1 MSSSRVGLQK
11 SWRKIDMPGQGRQGR
26 SDAFQRKARREG
38 YRARSTYKL
47 KDIQKRSKIFKTG
60 DKVLDL
66 GAAPGGWS
74 QVALEF
80 IGEEG
85 KLVGVDLQHILPL
98 KGALFLQGDLREKE
112 IRDKLH
118 ELMPKADVVI
128 SDMSPNLS
136 GNYSVDQARSVELS
150 SLALEIAAER
160 MASAFVVKVFEGA
173 DFQEYRKA
181 VIDEF
186 GSVRTLSPEASRK
199 QSSEVYLIAK
209 RKRR

>member
-1 MSSSRVGLQK
+1 
-11 SWRKIDMPGQGRQGR
+11 MPGQGRQGR

-98 KGALFLQGDLREKE
+98 KGALFLKGDLREKE

-160 MASAFVVKVFEGA
+160 VASAFVVKVFEGA

>member
-1 MSSSRVGLQK
+1 
-11 SWRKIDMPGQGRQGR
+11 MPGQGRRGR
-26 SDAFQRKARREG
+26 TDAFQRRARREG
-38 YRARSTYKL
+38 YRARSVYKL
-47 KDIQKRSKIFKTG
+47 MDIQKRSKIFMKDDT
-60 DKVLDL
+60 VLDL

-74 QVALEF
+74 QAALEF
-80 IGEEG
+80 IGEDG

-98 KGALFLQGDLREKE
+98 KGAQFLQGDIREPETRKE
-112 IRDKLH
+112 LEKLV
-118 ELMPKADVVI
+118 PKADVVL

-150 SLALEIAAER
+150 TLALEIASER
-160 MASAFVVKVFEGA
+160 KAKSFVVKVFEGS
-173 DFQEYRKA
+173 DFQDFRKA

-209 RKRR
+209 RKR

>member
-1 MSSSRVGLQK
+1 
-11 SWRKIDMPGQGRQGR
+11 MPGQGRQGR

-74 QVALEF
+74 QVALEL

-98 KGALFLQGDLREKE
+98 KGAFFLQGDLREKE

>member
-1 MSSSRVGLQK
+1 
-11 SWRKIDMPGQGRQGR
+11 MPGQGRQGR
-26 SDAFQRKARREG
+26 SDAFQRRARREG
-38 YRARSTYKL
+38 YRARSAYKL
-47 KDIQKRSKIFKTG
+47 MDIQKKSKIFREG
-60 DKVLDL
+60 SVVLDL
-66 GAAPGGWS
+66 GAAPSGWS
-74 QVALEF
+74 QVALEY
-80 IGEEG
+80 IGEDG

-98 KGALFLQGDLREKE
+98 EGAHFIQGDLREKE
-112 IRDKLH
+112 IRD
-118 ELMPKADVVI
+118 ELENFAPKADVVI

-160 MASAFVVKVFEGA
+160 KAKFFVCKVFEGS
-173 DFQEYRKA
+173 DFQEFRKS

>member
-1 MSSSRVGLQK
+1 
-11 SWRKIDMPGQGRQGR
+11 MPGQGRQGR
-26 SDAFQRKARREG
+26 TDAFQRKARREG
-38 YRARSTYKL
+38 YRARSAYKL
-47 KDIQKRSKIFKTG
+47 MDIQKKSNIFREGST
-60 DKVLDL
+60 VLDL

-98 KGALFLQGDLREKE
+98 KGAQFIQGDLREVE
-112 IRDKLH
+112 IRRQL
-118 ELMPKADVVI
+118 EEFAPKADAVI

-160 MASAFVVKVFEGA
+160 KAKFFVCKVFEGS
-173 DFQEYRKA
+173 DFQEFRKE

-209 RKRR
+209 RKYR

>member
-1 MSSSRVGLQK
+1 
-11 SWRKIDMPGQGRQGR
+11 MPGQGRQGR

-47 KDIQKRSKIFKTG
+47 KDIQKRSKIFKIG

-112 IRDKLH
+112 IRDTLH

-150 SLALEIAAER
+150 SLALEIASER
-160 MASAFVVKVFEGA
+160 KASAFVVKVFEGA

>member
-1 MSSSRVGLQK
+1 
-11 SWRKIDMPGQGRQGR
+11 MPGQGRR
-26 SDAFQRKARREG
+26 RTDAFQRRARREG
-38 YRARSTYKL
+38 YRARSVYKL
-47 KDIQKRSKIFKTG
+47 MDIQKRSKIFRIDDT
-60 DKVLDL
+60 VLDL

-74 QVALEF
+74 QIALEY
-80 IGEEG
+80 IGEDG

-98 KGALFLQGDLREKE
+98 KGAQFLQGDIRELETRKE
-112 IRDKLH
+112 LEKLV
-118 ELMPKADVVI
+118 PKADVVL

-150 SLALEIAAER
+150 SLALEIASER
-160 MASAFVVKVFEGA
+160 KAKSFVVKVFEGS
-173 DFQEYRKA
+173 DFQDFRKA

-209 RKRR
+209 RKR

>member
-1 MSSSRVGLQK
+1 
-11 SWRKIDMPGQGRQGR
+11 MPGQGRQGR

-98 KGALFLQGDLREKE
+98 KGALFIQGDLREKE

>member
-1 MSSSRVGLQK
+1 
-11 SWRKIDMPGQGRQGR
+11 MPGQGRRGR
-26 SDAFQRKARREG
+26 TDAFQSRARREG
-38 YRARSTYKL
+38 YRARSVYKL
-47 KDIQKRSKIFKTG
+47 MDIQKRSKIFRKDDT
-60 DKVLDL
+60 VLDL

-74 QVALEF
+74 QVALEY
-80 IGEEG
+80 IGEDG

-98 KGALFLQGDLREKE
+98 KGAQFLQGDIREPETRKE
-112 IRDKLH
+112 LEKLV
-118 ELMPKADVVI
+118 PKADVVL

-150 SLALEIAAER
+150 SLALKIASER
-160 MASAFVVKVFEGA
+160 KANSFVAKVFEGS
-173 DFQEYRKA
+173 DFQDFRQA

-209 RKRR
+209 RKR

>member
-1 MSSSRVGLQK
+1 
-11 SWRKIDMPGQGRQGR
+11 MPGQGRQGR

-47 KDIQKRSKIFKTG
+47 KDIQKRSKIFENG

-98 KGALFLQGDLREKE
+98 TGAIFIQGDLRESE
-112 IRDKLH
+112 TREQLQ

-160 MASAFVVKVFEGA
+160 KASAFVVKVFEGS

>member
-1 MSSSRVGLQK
+1 
-11 SWRKIDMPGQGRQGR
+11 MPGQGRQGR
-26 SDAFQRKARREG
+26 TDAFQRKARREG
-38 YRARSTYKL
+38 YRARSAYKL
-47 KDIQKRSKIFKTG
+47 MDIQKRSKIFKKG
-60 DKVLDL
+60 SIVLDL

-80 IGEEG
+80 MEEEG

-98 KGALFLQGDLREKE
+98 KGAIFIQGDLR
-112 IRDKLH
+112 DKDVRE
-118 ELMPKADVVI
+118 ELQKLIPKADVVI

-136 GNYSVDQARSVELS
+136 GTYSIDQARSVELS

-160 MASAFVVKVFEGA
+160 NAQSFVVKVFEGS
-173 DFQEYRKA
+173 DFQEFRKA
-181 VIDEF
+181 VKAEF

>member
-1 MSSSRVGLQK
+1 
-11 SWRKIDMPGQGRQGR
+11 MPGQGRQGR

-38 YRARSTYKL
+38 YRARSAYKL
-47 KDIQKRSKIFKTG
+47 MDIQKKSKIFKEDST
-60 DKVLDL
+60 VLDL

-85 KLVGVDLQHILPL
+85 KLIGVDLQHILPL
-98 KGALFLQGDLREKE
+98 KGAQFIQGDIREAE
-112 IRDKLH
+112 IRR
-118 ELMPKADVVI
+118 ELEDLAPKADAVI

-160 MASAFVVKVFEGA
+160 KAKFFVCKVFEGS
-173 DFQEYRKA
+173 DFQEFRKS

-186 GSVRTLSPEASRK
+186 GSVRVLSPEASRK

-209 RKRR
+209 RKYR

>member
-1 MSSSRVGLQK
+1 
-11 SWRKIDMPGQGRQGR
+11 MPGQGRQGR

-74 QVALEF
+74 QVALEY

-98 KGALFLQGDLREKE
+98 KGALFLQGDLRAKE

>member
-1 MSSSRVGLQK
+1 
-11 SWRKIDMPGQGRQGR
+11 MPGQGRQGR

-85 KLVGVDLQHILPL
+85 KLVGVDLQHIIPL
-98 KGALFLQGDLREKE
+98 KGAFFLQGDLREKE

>member
-1 MSSSRVGLQK
+1 
-11 SWRKIDMPGQGRQGR
+11 MPGQGRRGR
-26 SDAFQRKARREG
+26 TDAFQRRARREG
-38 YRARSTYKL
+38 YRARSVYKL
-47 KDIQKRSKIFKTG
+47 MDIQKRSKIFRKDDT
-60 DKVLDL
+60 VLDL

-74 QVALEF
+74 QIALEY
-80 IGEEG
+80 IGEDG

-98 KGALFLQGDLREKE
+98 KGAQFLQGDIREPETRKE
-112 IRDKLH
+112 LEKLV
-118 ELMPKADVVI
+118 PKADVVL

-150 SLALEIAAER
+150 TLALEIASER
-160 MASAFVVKVFEGA
+160 KAHSFVVKVFEGS
-173 DFQEYRKA
+173 DFQDFRKA

-209 RKRR
+209 RKR

>member
-1 MSSSRVGLQK
+1 
-11 SWRKIDMPGQGRQGR
+11 MPGQGRQGR

-47 KDIQKRSKIFKTG
+47 KDIQRRSKIFKTG

>member
-1 MSSSRVGLQK
+1 
-11 SWRKIDMPGQGRQGR
+11 MPGQGRQGR
-26 SDAFQRKARREG
+26 TDAFQRKARREG
-38 YRARSTYKL
+38 YRARSAYKL
-47 KDIQKRSKIFKTG
+47 MDIQKKSNIFREGST
-60 DKVLDL
+60 VLDL

-98 KGALFLQGDLREKE
+98 KGAQFIQGDLREVE
-112 IRDKLH
+112 IRRQL
-118 ELMPKADVVI
+118 EEFAPKADTVI

-160 MASAFVVKVFEGA
+160 KAKFFVCKVFEGS
-173 DFQEYRKA
+173 DFQEFRKE

-209 RKRR
+209 RKYR